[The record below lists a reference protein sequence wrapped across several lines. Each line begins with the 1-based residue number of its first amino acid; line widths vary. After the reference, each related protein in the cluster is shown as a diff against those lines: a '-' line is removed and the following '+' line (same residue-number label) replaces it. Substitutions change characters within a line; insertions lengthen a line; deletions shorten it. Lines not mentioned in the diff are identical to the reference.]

1 MDGRKE
7 SFGLPM
13 DGHNSNKA
21 YFYASNIILTVII
34 RILVIVVM
42 GFLLFNTVCK
52 KHLAFNFFFIFNR
65 KNFSDIVKPWPKLM
79 EKEFNGDVKKR

>member
-1 MDGRKE
+1 MDGQKE

-21 YFYASNIILTVII
+21 YFHASNIILTVII

-52 KHLAFNFFFIFNR
+52 KHLELFFFIF
-65 KNFSDIVKPWPKLM
+65 SI
-79 EKEFNGDVKKR
+79 EKTLAI